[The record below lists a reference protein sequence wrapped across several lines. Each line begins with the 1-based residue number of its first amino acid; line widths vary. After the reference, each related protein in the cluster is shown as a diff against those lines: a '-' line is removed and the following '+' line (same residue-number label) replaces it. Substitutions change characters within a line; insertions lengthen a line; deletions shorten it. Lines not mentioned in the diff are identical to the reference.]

1 MKKRRRFELNHAT
14 LLKSMA
20 SLWASVLLPM
30 LIIYGIVV
38 L

>member
-1 MKKRRRFELNHAT
+1 MKSKKRFELNHGT

-20 SLWASVLLPM
+20 SLWASVLLPL
-30 LIIYGIVV
+30 LIIYGVSV